1 MPQVKPEYE
10 IVSEFSTL
18 AQGLKAKYPDI
29 FGSIDLDTIKCVGI
43 TNKERKPG
51 KRMWESKPVAMPV
64 KMDCPYAYYIVVYM
78 KDWVELDET
87 YRLLLVAD
95 ALCSIPSADD
105 EGKILQPDMK
115 DFSIML
121 RTFGVDYMDKQG
133 SPNLLK
139 DNVKWDR

>member
-1 MPQVKPEYE
+1 MQVKPEFE
-10 IVSEFSTL
+10 IVAEFATL
-18 AQGLKAKYPDI
+18 AQGLKAKYPDV
-29 FGSIDLDTIKCVGI
+29 FGAIDLDTIKCVGI
-43 TNKERKPG
+43 TNKERKPN
-51 KRMWESKPVAMPV
+51 KRLWESKPVVMPI
-64 KMDCPYAYYIVVYM
+64 KMDCPYTYYIVVYM

-105 EGKILQPDMK
+105 EGKIIQPDMK

-139 DNVKWDR
+139 SDVKWDR